1 MSHRHLIALLGC
13 MALAPFANAGEP
25 APAPQ
30 ERSAS
35 DVPLDKV
42 VALWP
47 RVLERVKE
55 HSRVAWLLVRDC
67 RPVSLSNSILTLTQS
82 NAGAVAAFNQGGHG
96 ERIRQAL
103 LDELR
108 MELTVEMTLGSD
120 APTPSQ
126 PQSRDPG
133 PAAAADEPADDDEAL
148 ESTAES
154 GLELLQRELGGHLIA
169 EYENE

>member
-1 MSHRHLIALLGC
+1 
-13 MALAPFANAGEP
+13 
-25 APAPQ
+25 
-30 ERSAS
+30 
-35 DVPLDKV
+35 

-82 NAGAVAAFNQGGHG
+82 NAGAVAAFNQGGHA

-108 MELTVEMTLGSD
+108 MELTVEMTLGSN
-120 APTPSQ
+120 APEPAQ
-126 PQSRDPG
+126 PKPPEPA
-133 PAAAADEPADDDEAL
+133 PAAPEDEPADDDESL
-148 ESTAES
+148 EASAET
-154 GLELLQRELGGHLIA
+154 GLELLQRELGGHKIA